1 MKTAGNIP
9 IPNQRIEN
17 GIHATGGIGLN
28 TLITKVAM
36 SSRVLYHPR
45 RIPKGMATT
54 AAKIKPTDCNR
65 TRKDVWID
73 NAPSFGNKIPE
84 DDYADWQNQWNKLIL
99 IIIKH

>member
-28 TLITKVAM
+28 TLIIKVAM

-54 AAKIKPTDCNR
+54 AAKSNRQIPYIKYQECLLE
-65 TRKDVWID
+65 
-73 NAPSFGNKIPE
+73 AFH
-84 DDYADWQNQWNKLIL
+84 LIL
-99 IIIKH
+99 TPKQTDRL